1 MFYFLGDIMIT
12 KKPSEV
18 EKLNNPH
25 KVDTRKLYNKPEAN
39 VIHLTLQPGEKLL
52 RHITPVDVIFYVI
65 EGNGTVEIG
74 EEKKEVDADTLI
86 ESPADIVH
94 CWYNTSKSIL
104 RILVIKT
111 PRPTTPT
118 KFVD

>member
-1 MFYFLGDIMIT
+1 MKT
-12 KKPSEV
+12 AKPNDV
-18 EKLNNPH
+18 PKLDNPH
-25 KVDTRKLYNKPEAN
+25 KVDSRKLYNDEKAN

-65 EGNGTVEIG
+65 EGKGTIEIG

-86 ESPADIVH
+86 ESPANIVH

-118 KFVD
+118 KFLD